1 MEVFNMKKYIHISK
15 NNIVREIIN
24 EFDDNFPGVGIEK
37 RYNVDLLNKCRI
49 IEDTENIPV
58 IGYIYDEENNTY
70 NQPIAIIPNP
80 NIAIE
85 TARQEIYMQLEELD
99 NTITRQVEQLYSDL
113 DMIPEFT
120 LMADAITQ
128 KIALRAQLLE
138 LGVSKNGSRC

>member
-1 MEVFNMKKYIHISK
+1 MKKYIHISK

-138 LGVSKNGSRC
+138 LGGE

>member
-1 MEVFNMKKYIHISK
+1 MKKYIHISK
-15 NNIVREIIN
+15 NNIVREVIN
-24 EFDDNFPGVGIEK
+24 EFDNSFPGVGIEK

-138 LGVSKNGSRC
+138 LGGE